1 MIKSDKWI
9 LEQCE
14 KNKMLFPYVDNL
26 VRKVENA
33 GSVDKKVSFG
43 PSSYGYD
50 IRLDTKFKIFTNA
63 NQFGEAGI
71 VDPKNFNEK
80 NFIEVDTKDLEH
92 DYIIVPPNSFVLGVS
107 MEYMK
112 IPRNV
117 TVLVMNKS
125 TYARCGL
132 NCFTTVI
139 EAGWE
144 GNLVLE
150 FSNNTPLPIKL
161 YAGEGC
167 AQLLFLESDEECL
180 VSYSDRGGKYMGQTG
195 VQTPIC

>member
-9 LEQCE
+9 LEQCKQNE
-14 KNKMLFPYVDNL
+14 MLSPYLDSLIRKKDND
-26 VRKVENA
+26 R
-33 GSVDKKVSFG
+33 KVSFG

-63 NQFGEAGI
+63 HQSKSGI
-71 VDPKNFNEK
+71 VDPKDFDEGNFVEC
-80 NFIEVDTKDLEH
+80 DTKELDQ

-107 MEYMK
+107 VEYMK
-112 IPRNV
+112 IPDNV

-161 YAGEGC
+161 YANEGC
-167 AQLLFLESDEECL
+167 AQLLFFESDDACL
-180 VSYSDRGGKYMGQTG
+180 TTYRDRKGKYQGQRG

>member
-14 KNKMLFPYVDNL
+14 KNQMLSPFKKDL
-26 VRKVENA
+26 IRKSEE
-33 GSVDKKVSFG
+33 DRKVSFG

-50 IRLDTKFKIFTNA
+50 IRLDTKFKIFSNA
-63 NQFGEAGI
+63 NQTGEAGI
-71 VDPKNFNEK
+71 VDPKNFNEN
-80 NFIEVDTKDLEH
+80 NFIEYDTNNKEH
-92 DYIIVPPNSFVLGVS
+92 DYVIVPPNSFVLGVS
-107 MEYMK
+107 KEYMK

-117 TVLVMNKS
+117 TALVMNKS

-144 GNLVLE
+144 GHLVLE
-150 FSNNTPLPIKL
+150 YSNNTPLPIKL
-161 YAGEGC
+161 YANEGC
-167 AQLLFLESDEECL
+167 AQLLFFESDEDCL
-180 VSYSDRGGKYMGQTG
+180 VSYADRDGKYHKQTG

>member
-14 KNKMLFPYVDNL
+14 KNGMLTPYISEL
-26 VRKVENA
+26 VRK
-33 GSVDKKVSFG
+33 SDDDKRVSFG

-50 IRLDTKFKIFTNA
+50 IRLDTQFKIFTNS
-63 NQFGEAGI
+63 NQSGQCAGI
-71 VDPKNFNEK
+71 VDPKNFDSN
-80 NFIEVDTKDLEH
+80 NFFEADTKDLEH
-92 DYIIVPPNSFVLGVS
+92 DYIIVPPGSFVLGVS
-107 MEYMK
+107 VEYIKM
-112 IPRNV
+112 PDDV
-117 TVLVMNKS
+117 TALVLNKS

-132 NCFTTVI
+132 NCLTTVI

-150 FSNNTPLPIKL
+150 FANNTPLPIKL
-161 YAGEGC
+161 YANEGC
-167 AQLLFLESDEECL
+167 AQLLFFKSDDKCL
-180 VSYSDRGGKYMGQTG
+180 TTYRDRNGKYQGQKG